1 MTLKETGHICSLIML
16 YADMKKEY
24 DEWPMDNNKKIAM
37 YMAQVYANCILD
49 LKAVLELELED
60 GDR

>member
-1 MTLKETGHICSLIML
+1 MTLKETGRICSLIML

-24 DEWPMDNNKKIAM
+24 DEWPMDNNKKTAQ
-37 YMAQVYANCILD
+37 YMAKLYANCILD
-49 LKAVLELELED
+49 LQSVLELED